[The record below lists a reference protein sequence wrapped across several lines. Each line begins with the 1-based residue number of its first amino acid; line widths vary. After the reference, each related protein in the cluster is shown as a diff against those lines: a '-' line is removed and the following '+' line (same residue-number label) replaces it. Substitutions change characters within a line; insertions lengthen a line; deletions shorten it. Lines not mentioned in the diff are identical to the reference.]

1 MSDHGLRVAFF
12 GASLTSAGWTEA
24 ARYCCGLLRALHARG
39 HHITLYQPELAG
51 RARGREG
58 APPGWAR
65 EHFYTVEDTRGLERC
80 LEEARGADVVVKTS
94 DVGLFDAWLDAR
106 VLELRSGA
114 TQVFFWDLE
123 PGATLE
129 RLVRDPG
136 DAFRPLVPRYDG
148 ILTQG
153 GGERVR
159 EAWRA
164 LGARTCTPVYS
175 AMDPEVH
182 HPVRPQERYGC
193 SLAFLEDR
201 LPDLEQRMESFFL
214 RAAEL
219 LPDEHFLLGGVG
231 WASRPRPENV
241 HYLGHVP
248 REEHN
253 ALRGTART
261 VLDVSREGMARAG
274 YSPTSR
280 LFEAA
285 GVGAC
290 LITDAWE
297 GVEHFL
303 EPGRECLVAQ
313 DGLEVAEGVLC
324 LTDEGVRDLGRAA
337 RRRVLAEHTY
347 AHRARLV
354 ERLWGYVA
362 TPGHLRLEKCQT
374 QSLFPGSKG
383 FQGLG

>member
-1 MSDHGLRVAFF
+1 MSGHGLRIAFF
-12 GASLTSAGWTEA
+12 GASLASAGWTEA
-24 ARYCCGLLRALHARG
+24 ARYSCGILRALHARG
-39 HHITLYQPELAG
+39 HRITLYQPALAG
-51 RARGREG
+51 RARPRDM
-58 APPGWAR
+58 PPLEWAR
-65 EHFYTVEDTRGLERC
+65 ERFYPVEDTDELERC

-94 DVGLFDAWLDAR
+94 GVGLFDAWLDAR
-106 VLELRSGA
+106 VVELRSGG
-114 TQVFFWDLE
+114 TQVFYWDLE
-123 PGATLE
+123 PGAMLE
-129 RLVRDPG
+129 RLVRDPR
-136 DAFRPLVPRYDG
+136 DAFRQLVPRYDG

-153 GGERVR
+153 GGDRVVGV
-159 EAWRA
+159 WRA
-164 LGARTCTPVYS
+164 LGARACTPVYS

-182 HPVRPQERYGC
+182 RPVRPQARFGC

-201 LPDLEQRMESFFL
+201 LPDLEERMEAFFL
-214 RAAEL
+214 RAADL

-231 WASRPRPENV
+231 WASRPRPANV

-248 REEHN
+248 QREHN

-297 GVEHFL
+297 GIERFL

-324 LTDEGVRDLGRAA
+324 LTDEGVRELGQAA

-347 AHRARLV
+347 AHRARHV
-354 ERLWGYVA
+354 ELLWGHSRGAGPTRVWI
-362 TPGHLRLEKCQT
+362 T
-374 QSLFPGSKG
+374 
-383 FQGLG
+383 